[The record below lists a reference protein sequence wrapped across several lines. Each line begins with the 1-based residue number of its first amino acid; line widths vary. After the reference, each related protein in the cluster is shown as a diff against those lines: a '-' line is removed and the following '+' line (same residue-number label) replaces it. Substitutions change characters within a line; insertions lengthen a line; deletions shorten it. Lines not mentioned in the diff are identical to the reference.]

1 MSFINL
7 FSKRCVS
14 DKSYRVQTYIKKYDC
29 LKDVAQANNI
39 IVEYKN
45 GFYCN
50 HITAFADANTAEN
63 IKINLPSGIILT
75 IKISVDDLPKAF
87 LDEIQNANDATVLI
101 DKYITVTPIDKK
113 NDVIFAIETAM
124 QCLFSVSYPIIN
136 NNGGKSFDI
145 RITNTKNN
153 YTYSCNI
160 KTGADKDNKT
170 SSGSIDDASISNSL
184 KKLLEV
190 NEYNTPI
197 IFKFNIKE
205 L

>member
-87 LDEIQNANDATVLI
+87 LDEIQNTNDATVLI

-113 NDVIFAIETAM
+113 NDVIFAITTAM

>member
-14 DKSYRVQTYIKKYDC
+14 DKSYKVQTYIKKYDC
-29 LKDVAQANNI
+29 LKDVLQANNI

-50 HITAFADANTAEN
+50 QITTFADANTAEN
-63 IKINLPSGIILT
+63 IKIKLSSGIILT
-75 IKISVDDLPKAF
+75 IRISVDDLPKAF
-87 LDEIQNANDATVLI
+87 LDEMQNTNDTTVLI
-101 DKYITVTPIDKK
+101 DKYMTVTPIDQK
-113 NDVIFAIETAM
+113 NNVIVAIASAM

-145 RITNTKNN
+145 KVTNAKNN
-153 YTYSCNI
+153 YSYSCNI

-170 SSGSIDDASISNSL
+170 SSGSIDDANISNDL